1 MKKRMFCLFLAAA
14 MLLAGCGNSQAQV
27 GGDLKPIETT
37 PETTAAATQPEE
49 NTVSMGVLDGG
60 VYTNAYAGFGV
71 ELDSEWSVMPA
82 EMLQDLPDNVR
93 EMFKGTELEDVKL
106 TQFTDVMA
114 ENANLLVNFN
124 VLYQKL
130 GMKDRLA
137 YAVMSEEQILDS
149 VLAMSDTLVDAYA
162 NAGIAV
168 ESVEKKNI
176 SFLGEDRVA
185 MYTVAS
191 VQGIPYYI
199 LQLYYYNLG
208 AYSVT
213 LTVGS
218 FVEDNSQSVLE
229 LFYALEQ

>member
-14 MLLAGCGNSQAQV
+14 MLLVGCGKSQAQI

-37 PETTAAATQPEE
+37 AATQPEE

-93 EMFKGTELEDVKL
+93 EMFKGTELEDVQL

-149 VLAMSDTLVDAYA
+149 VLAMSNTLVDAYA

-218 FVEDNSQSVLE
+218 FLEDNSQAVLD
-229 LFYALEQ
+229 LFYSLD

>member
-1 MKKRMFCLFLAAA
+1 MDMMDMKDKMRIVQELVPGRQITLAHIIA
-14 MLLAGCGNSQAQV
+14 NP
-27 GGDLKPIETT
+27 DPI
-37 PETTAAATQPEE
+37 
-49 NTVSMGVLDGG
+49 
-60 VYTNAYAGFGV
+60 
-71 ELDSEWSVMPA
+71 
-82 EMLQDLPDNVR
+82 
-93 EMFKGTELEDVKL
+93 
-106 TQFTDVMA
+106 
-114 ENANLLVNFN
+114 
-124 VLYQKL
+124 LYQKL

-149 VLAMSDTLVDAYA
+149 ILAMSDTLVDAYA

-229 LFYALEQ
+229 LFYSLEK